1 MTVAQRVLERL
12 LRKGER
18 ARLRG
23 DADPASLSMT
33 GERDGREY
41 RALRTL
47 DAHEAFHGAIAMAE
61 RAGAIHVQRDRH
73 RGEGDALLRI
83 IVADLDVLAGH
94 LGLPLLDARVQI
106 AATRLEPWR
115 AQFPVIDDV
124 LARWR
129 SDRKVRDHGPEAADD
144 LADAAMAVQARRAE
158 DYAERI
164 LRRESARLFAGRPQ
178 ASKRLEKLTPW
189 LDLLASGQLA
199 ADGLVDKSH
208 VWALLGLRREPQP
221 LLIAGNGTLL
231 LDDGVELPLAT
242 RFLGVPME
250 AVRGV
255 RTVARGLLSIENL
268 ASFHDATRAA
278 GADRLLLIYTGGM
291 PSPIWRQ
298 AYARLLASL
307 PTSVPILHWG
317 DIDAGGFRIAA
328 VLAAS
333 ARAAG
338 RDLQPWC
345 MSPRDVPEP
354 IAAGANVPAP
364 STLSDMC
371 RWAARAGWDAL
382 AEALMAR
389 PLCLEQEALTAVL
402 PPDTATPP

>member
-23 DADPASLSMT
+23 DTDPASLSMT

-47 DAHEAFHGAIAMAE
+47 DAHEAFHGVIAMAE

-83 IVADLDVLAGH
+83 IVADLDVLAVH

-106 AATRLEPWR
+106 AATRLGPWR

-144 LADAAMAVQARRAE
+144 LADAAMVVRARRTE

-199 ADGLVDKSH
+199 ADGLVDTSH

-221 LLIAGNGTLL
+221 LLIAGSGTLL

-250 AVRGV
+250 AVRSI

-268 ASFHDATRAA
+268 ASFHDATRAS
-278 GADRLLLIYTGGM
+278 GADRLLLVYTGGM

-298 AYARLLASL
+298 AYTRLLASL
-307 PTSVPILHWG
+307 PTDATVLHWG
-317 DIDAGGFRIAA
+317 DLDEGGFRIAA
-328 VLAAS
+328 TLAAT
-333 ARAAG
+333 AADTG
-338 RDLQPWC
+338 HRLQPWR
-345 MSPRDVPEP
+345 MSPDEVPHALASEATVP
-354 IAAGANVPAP
+354 TPTTLAA
-364 STLSDMC
+364 MC
-371 RWAARAGWDAL
+371 RWARRAGWDGIADAL
-382 AEALMAR
+382 QAR
-389 PLCLEQEALTAVL
+389 PLCIEQEALPTGL
-402 PPDTATPP
+402 PTDTATPD

>member
-1 MTVAQRVLERL
+1 MSAARAVLERL

-23 DADPASLSMT
+23 DAVPVSLPMTSDASA
-33 GERDGREY
+33 REY

-47 DAHEAFHGAIAMAE
+47 DEREAFHAQIALAE
-61 RAGAIHVQRDRH
+61 RSGGLAVQRDAH
-73 RGEGDALLRI
+73 RGEGDALRRI
-83 IVADLDVLAGH
+83 TVENLDALAAH
-94 LGLPLLDARVQI
+94 LGIPLLDARVRE
-106 AATRLEPWR
+106 AATTLTHWCDL
-115 AQFPVIDDV
+115 FPVLDRV
-124 LARWR
+124 LDAWAGGAR
-129 SDRKVRDHGPEAADD
+129 VRGQGPEAADD
-144 LADAAMAVQARRAE
+144 LADAAMAVHARTS
-158 DYAERI
+158 DGYCERI
-164 LRRESARLFAGRPQ
+164 LRRESARLFAGRAH
-178 ASKRLEKLTPW
+178 ASKRLEQLTPW
-189 LDLLASGQLA
+189 LDLLAGGQLM
-199 ADGLVDKSH
+199 ADGAIEQTH
-208 VWALLGLRREPQP
+208 VWASLGLRREPQP
-221 LLIAGNGTLL
+221 LLLAGTGTLQL
-231 LDDGVELPLAT
+231 EGGGNLPLVT
-242 RFLGVPME
+242 SFLGVPME
-250 AVRGV
+250 ALRGV
-255 RTVARGLLSIENL
+255 RTSARCLLSIENL
-268 ASFHDATRAA
+268 ASFHDAARAP
-278 GADRLLLIYTGGM
+278 GANQALLIYTGGM
-291 PSPIWRQ
+291 PSPAWRQ

-354 IAAGANVPAP
+354 IAAGANVPAQ

-389 PLCLEQEALTAVL
+389 PLCLEQEALNAVL